1 MPVKIV
7 DASALAAIVFDEPE
21 QQHVAEQIRGAN
33 LIAPT
38 LISYELA
45 SVCLKKLRRY
55 PRQRDVLVAALA
67 LAERMSIRQIKVDP
81 IETTVLA
88 DEAGVTAYDAA
99 YLWLALAHGAP
110 LVTLDQKLGRVAAS
124 LAGSGA
130 LPK

>member
-1 MPVKIV
+1 MPVKVV
-7 DASALAAIVFDEPE
+7 DVSALAAILFDEPE
-21 QQHVAEQIRGAN
+21 QRHVAEQIRRVD

-55 PRQRDVLVAALA
+55 PQQRDALVASLA
-67 LAERMSIRQIKVDP
+67 LAERMGIQQVKVDP

-99 YLWLALAHGAP
+99 YLWLALAHGVP

-124 LAGSGA
+124 LASSGT